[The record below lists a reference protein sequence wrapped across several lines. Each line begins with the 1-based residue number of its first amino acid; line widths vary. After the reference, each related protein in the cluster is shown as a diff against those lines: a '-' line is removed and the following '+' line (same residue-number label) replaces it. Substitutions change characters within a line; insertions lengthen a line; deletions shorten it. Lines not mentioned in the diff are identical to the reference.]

1 MSIRQQLH
9 QTLRLTNLP
18 LAIVLLCALLGL
30 SACGTAGRGDA
41 QCLTFEDKLQATDLT
56 VLVSGMATELNTSLP
71 KFDPNGPDEYGVLL
85 VADFVNV
92 NTLKAEPNVLV
103 MSEMMRTYLARIPGK
118 RVVQV
123 EFGKDIRI
131 SDTGIVSLT
140 RKIGQ
145 TGNTKVGASQVIVG
159 TYLNMPNKLVINV
172 KAIDPSNQIISAA
185 IVREL
190 NYTCSAGK
198 LRLDK

>member
-1 MSIRQQLH
+1 MSIRLYSRR
-9 QTLRLTNLP
+9 TCFP
-18 LAIVLLCALLGL
+18 LAILLLSVILGL
-30 SACGTAGRGDA
+30 TACGTTSRSDA

-56 VLVSGMATELNTSLP
+56 LLVSGMATELNTSLP
-71 KFDPNGPDEYGVLL
+71 KFDPNGPDEYGILL

-92 NTLKAEPNVLV
+92 NTLKTEPNVLV
-103 MSEMMRTYLARIPGK
+103 MSEMMRSYLARIPGK
-118 RVVQV
+118 KVVQV

-159 TYLNMPNKLVINV
+159 TYLNMPNKLIINV

-190 NYTCSAGK
+190 NYSCSGGK

>member
-1 MSIRQQLH
+1 MSIRS
-9 QTLRLTNLP
+9 TSRLAYLP
-18 LAIVLLCALLGL
+18 LTIVLSIGLLVL
-30 SACGTAGRGDA
+30 TACGTTSRGDA

-92 NTLKAEPNVLV
+92 NTLKTEPNVLV
-103 MSEMMRTYLARIPGK
+103 MSEMMRSYLARIPGK
-118 RVVQV
+118 KVIQV

-131 SDTGIVSLT
+131 SDAGIVSLT

-190 NYTCSAGK
+190 SYSCSGGK

>member
-1 MSIRQQLH
+1 MSIRH
-9 QTLRLTNLP
+9 SLRIPFSPRSLFLG
-18 LAIVLLCALLGL
+18 VLLLCSLLGL
-30 SACGTAGRGDA
+30 TACGTTGRSES

-56 VLVSGMATELNTSLP
+56 ALISGMATELNTSLP
-71 KFDPNGPDEYGVLL
+71 KFDPNGPDEYGILL

-92 NTLKAEPNVLV
+92 NTLKTEPNVLV
-103 MSEMMRTYLARIPGK
+103 MSEMMRSYLARIPGK
-118 RVVQV
+118 KVVQV

-131 SDTGIVSLT
+131 SDAGIVSLT

-159 TYLNMPNKLVINV
+159 TYLNLPTKLVINV

-190 NYTCSAGK
+190 NYSCSGGK

>member
-92 NTLKAEPNVLV
+92 NTLKTEPNVLV
-103 MSEMMRTYLARIPGK
+103 MSEMMRSYLARIPGK
-118 RVVQV
+118 KVVQV

-159 TYLNMPNKLVINV
+159 TYLNLPNKLVINV

-190 NYTCSAGK
+190 NYSCSGGK

>member
-1 MSIRQQLH
+1 MSISQFPRLAC
-9 QTLRLTNLP
+9 LRPSVILG
-18 LAIVLLCALLGL
+18 IVSFCALLGL
-30 SACGTAGRGDA
+30 TACGTVSKSDSH
-41 QCLTFEDKLQATDLT
+41 CLTFEDKLQATDLT
-56 VLVSGMATELNTSLP
+56 VLVSGMATELNTALP
-71 KFDPNGPDEYGVLL
+71 KFDPNGPDEYGILL

-92 NTLKAEPNVLV
+92 NTLKTEPNVLV
-103 MSEMMRTYLARIPGK
+103 MSEMMRSYLARIPGK
-118 RVVQV
+118 KVVQV

-159 TYLNMPNKLVINV
+159 TYLNLPNKLVINV

-190 NYTCSAGK
+190 NYSCSAGK